1 MNHVPVEVER
11 NIKNAA
17 VLMPEIFL
25 IGKSVIKK
33 DYRYNLTSKGYWIKS
48 FPNLKTVL
56 PKLKERPDLLI
67 INGQENKDT
76 IFKKFLALS
85 KNIPKIIISDT
96 HGIPKSLIKEPL
108 TYSLLSPG
116 QKELNFA
123 VNRLLRER
131 VLKQEM
137 DLYEDINKDLASCKH
152 FKDTLNIIIKKA
164 KEVTKAEGWSV
175 FWVDEETRELTTD
188 IKKDKSV
195 REVQKF
201 SIKFGEGIA
210 GWVAKEGFPTIVA
223 DVSKD
228 NRFLKRVDRAD
239 SLKHKIKSI
248 LCVPI
253 KSSGN
258 LLAVLEFFN
267 KTDGKSFTSEDLNEL
282 IKLTDKSAIYLEN
295 ALLYQKVEE
304 LSVTDDLTKLF
315 NQRYLHR
322 AIEMEIHRALRYQT
336 SIALIFMDIDYFKN
350 INDKYGHLVG
360 SKVLVEMGQLLIK
373 NLRIV
378 DIVVRYGGDEFVI
391 ILPHT
396 PPVAAAQVA
405 ERIRK
410 AVERNVFLKN
420 EGYQIKIT
428 ASFGVASCPENA
440 KSKDELLRLA
450 DEAMYKVK
458 YRTRNGVYA
467 LI

>member
-1 MNHVPVEVER
+1 
-11 NIKNAA
+11 
-17 VLMPEIFL
+17 MPEIYL
-25 IGKSVIKK
+25 IGKSVLKK
-33 DYRYNLTSKGYWIKS
+33 EYRDILTSKGHWIKS
-48 FPNLKTVL
+48 FPDIETVL
-56 PKLKERPDLLI
+56 PSLKERPDLLI
-67 INGQENKDT
+67 INGEENKET
-76 IFKKFLALS
+76 NFKKFLSLS
-85 KNIPKIIISDT
+85 RNIPKIIISDT
-96 HGIPKSLIKEPL
+96 HGIPNFLIKEPF

-116 QKELNFA
+116 QKELNYA
-123 VNRLLRER
+123 VDRLLRES
-131 VLKQEM
+131 KFIQEI
-137 DLYEDINKDLASCKH
+137 EFFEEINKDLSLCKH
-152 FKDTLNIIIKKA
+152 FRDTINIIMKRA
-164 KEVTKAEGWSV
+164 KEITKAESWSV
-175 FWVDEETRELTTD
+175 FLVDEETGELTSD
-188 IKKDKSV
+188 IKTDKSI

-210 GWVAKEGFPTIVA
+210 GWVAKEGFPTIVD

-228 NRFLKRVDRAD
+228 KRFLKRVDRANN
-239 SLKHKIKSI
+239 LKNKINSI
-248 LCVPI
+248 LCVPV
-253 KSSGN
+253 KSSGK
-258 LLAVLEFFN
+258 LLAVLEMFN
-267 KTDGKSFTSEDLNEL
+267 KTDEKSFTKEDLSEL
-282 IKLTDKSAIYLEN
+282 IKLTEKSAIYLEK

-322 AIEMEIHRALRYQT
+322 AIEMEVQRAIRYQT
-336 SIALIFMDIDYFKN
+336 SVALIFMDIDYFKN
-350 INDKYGHLVG
+350 VNDKFGHLVG

-378 DIVVRYGGDEFVI
+378 DIVVRYGGDEFVM

-410 AVERNVFLKN
+410 AVERNVFLKD

-458 YRTRNGVYA
+458 YRARNGVYA

>member
-1 MNHVPVEVER
+1 
-11 NIKNAA
+11 
-17 VLMPEIFL
+17 MPEIFL
-25 IGKSVIKK
+25 IGRSVIKK
-33 DYRYNLTSKGYWIKS
+33 EFKYNLISKDYWIKS
-48 FPNLKTVL
+48 FPDLKAVL
-56 PKLKERPDLLI
+56 PRLKERPDLII
-67 INGQENKDT
+67 INGEENKET
-76 IFKKFLALS
+76 VYKKFLALS

-96 HGIPKSLIKEPL
+96 HGIPKSLVKEPL

-116 QKELNFA
+116 QKELNFTI
-123 VNRLLRER
+123 NKLLKEKIIR
-131 VLKQEM
+131 QEM
-137 DLYEDINKDLASCKH
+137 DFYEDINKNLSSCKH
-152 FKDTLNIIIKKA
+152 FKDTLNIIMKKA
-164 KEVTKAEGWSV
+164 KEITKAEGWSV
-175 FWVDEETRELTTD
+175 FWVDEETGELTTD
-188 IKKDKSV
+188 IKTDKSV
-195 REVQKF
+195 REIQKF

-223 DVSKD
+223 DVRKD
-228 NRFLKRVDRAD
+228 NRFIKKIDRAD
-239 SLKHKIKSI
+239 NLKHKIKSV
-248 LCVPI
+248 LCIPV
-253 KSSGN
+253 KSSGK
-258 LLAVLEFFN
+258 LLAVLEIFN
-267 KTDGKSFTSEDLNEL
+267 KTDGKSFTTEDLNEL
-282 IKLTDKSAIYLEN
+282 IKLTDKSAIYLEK

-322 AIEMEIHRALRYQT
+322 AIEMEVQRALRYQT
-336 SIALIFMDIDYFKN
+336 SVALIFMDIDFFKN
-350 INDKYGHLVG
+350 VNDKFGHLVG

-378 DIVVRYGGDEFVI
+378 DIVVRYGGDEFVM